1 MAKKDYPLDVIAE
14 MDRTIAEKH
23 LKKAA
28 HAANQRLR
36 EIEKQGLQE
45 ESAYSIARRAQQ
57 ARGISRE
64 KARFSEGFSTMND
77 REFRHTI
84 RAIEKF
90 LSADTSTLSGIKT
103 VSRKV
108 VKAVREKLNSRGG
121 KIGDKATDSDL
132 IKFLS
137 SQEFRRLRQ
146 MYPSDELIEDFITEL
161 NDGRNAQ
168 EIIDEYREFLI
179 EQNNSLRELYEYR
192 ESGNEKT

>member
-1 MAKKDYPLDVIAE
+1 MAKKDYPLDLIAE
-14 MDRTIAEKH
+14 MDRPIAEKH

-36 EIEKQGLQE
+36 EIERQGLQD

-57 ARGISRE
+57 ARGITRE
-64 KARFSEGFSTMND
+64 KARFPEGFSTMSD
-77 REFRHTI
+77 REFRQTV

-108 VKAVREKLNSRGG
+108 VASVREKLNTRGRN
-121 KIGDKATDSDL
+121 IGDKATDSDL

-146 MYPSDELIEDFITEL
+146 MYPSDELIEDFITEV

-192 ESGNEKT
+192 ESEKK

>member
-1 MAKKDYPLDVIAE
+1 MAKKDYPLDLIAE
-14 MDRTIAEKH
+14 MDRAIAEKH

-57 ARGISRE
+57 ARGITRD
-64 KARFSEGFSTMND
+64 KARFPEGFSTMSD
-77 REFRHTI
+77 REFRQTV

-90 LSADTSTLSGIKT
+90 MEAETSTLSGIKT

-108 VKAVREKLNSRGG
+108 VKAVREKLNNRGRN
-121 KIGDKATDSDL
+121 IGDKATDNDL

-146 MYPSDELIEDFITEL
+146 MYPSDELIEDFITEV
-161 NDGRNAQ
+161 NNGRNSQ
-168 EIIDEYREFLI
+168 QIIDEYREFLI

-192 ESGNEKT
+192 ERI

>member
-1 MAKKDYPLDVIAE
+1 MAKKDYPLDLIAE
-14 MDRTIAEKH
+14 MDRPIAEKH

-57 ARGISRE
+57 ARGITRD
-64 KARFSEGFSTMND
+64 KARFPEGFSTMSD
-77 REFRHTI
+77 REFRQTV

-90 LSADTSTLSGIKT
+90 MEAETSTLSGIKT

-108 VKAVREKLNSRGG
+108 VKAVREKLNNRGRN
-121 KIGDKATDSDL
+121 IGDKATDKDL

-146 MYPSDELIEDFITEL
+146 MYPSDELIEDFITEV
-161 NDGRNAQ
+161 NNGRNSQ
-168 EIIDEYREFLI
+168 QIIDEYREFLI

-192 ESGNEKT
+192 ERI

>member
-1 MAKKDYPLDVIAE
+1 MAKKDYPLDLIAE
-14 MDRTIAEKH
+14 MDRPIAEKH

-45 ESAYSIARRAQQ
+45 ESAYSIVRRAQQ
-57 ARGISRE
+57 ARGITRD
-64 KARFSEGFSTMND
+64 KARFPEGFSTMSD
-77 REFRHTI
+77 REFRQTV

-90 LSADTSTLSGIKT
+90 MEAETSTLSGIKT

-108 VKAVREKLNSRGG
+108 VKAVREKLNNRGRN
-121 KIGDKATDSDL
+121 IGDKATDKDL

-146 MYPSDELIEDFITEL
+146 MYPSDELIEDFIVEV
-161 NDGRNAQ
+161 NNGRNSQ
-168 EIIDEYREFLI
+168 QIIDEYREFLI

-192 ESGNEKT
+192 ERI

>member
-1 MAKKDYPLDVIAE
+1 MAKKDYPLDLIAE
-14 MDRTIAEKH
+14 MDRPIAEKH

-45 ESAYSIARRAQQ
+45 ESAYSIVRRAQQ
-57 ARGISRE
+57 ARGITRD
-64 KARFSEGFSTMND
+64 KARFPEAFSTMSD
-77 REFRHTI
+77 REFRQTV

-90 LSADTSTLSGIKT
+90 MEAETSTLSGIKT

-108 VKAVREKLNSRGG
+108 VKAVREKLNNRGRN
-121 KIGDKATDSDL
+121 IGDKATDKDL

-146 MYPSDELIEDFITEL
+146 MYPSDELIEDFIVEV
-161 NDGRNAQ
+161 NNGRNSQ
-168 EIIDEYREFLI
+168 QIIDEYREFLI

-192 ESGNEKT
+192 ERI